1 MTSTHS
7 RPRGSGASNATA
19 SSLSTRERE
28 IVALVAQG
36 LPNKQIAAAL
46 NISQWTVGSHLRVL
60 YAKFGVTSRAAL
72 VASVLTDETS
82 R

>member
-1 MTSTHS
+1 MSQRRFLSLHS
-7 RPRGSGASNATA
+7 WKPCRPAD
-19 SSLSTRERE
+19 SLSTRERE

-60 YAKFGVTSRAAL
+60 YARFGVTSRAVL
-72 VASVLTDETS
+72 VASALKDETS